1 MAIDLNSFDVNR
13 PAPPSTLFKYLHP
26 DRLDV
31 LTHGF
36 IRFTPPLNTND
47 IFEVRQTFDLFSGP
61 KMKELFEIENQSI
74 DIDKL
79 LNEQLV
85 QSGLPFSLDEF
96 KYFILNI
103 YGIDSASFAQVAVK
117 EILAETIY
125 PMMNSPKVID
135 ELLERL
141 GSRQLC
147 LSLTEKMDSSPMWAH
162 YADNSKGFVIALD
175 TDKPFFKRGDSEER
189 QGLHKVTYFDGRMA
203 EMIDSPYEALISKQA
218 DWAYEREWRLYT
230 KAEDADRV
238 ISKDDDDIHLIAF
251 PTNVVNR
258 VILGIRSS
266 SSLEENLKAIIAKR
280 FPHVRLT
287 SLTADRASTSLTE
300 TTV

>member
-31 LTHGF
+31 LTQGF

-47 IFEVRQTFDLFSGP
+47 IFEVRQTFDLFAGP

-74 DIDKL
+74 DIDEL

-85 QSGLPFSLDEF
+85 QSGLPFSLAEV
-96 KYFILNI
+96 KSFISNL
-103 YGIDSASFAQVAVK
+103 YGMDASSFAQVAMK

-175 TDKPFFKRGDSEER
+175 TDKSFFKRGDNDER
-189 QGLHKVTYFDGRMA
+189 QGLHKVAYFDGRIA
-203 EMIDSPYEALISKQA
+203 EMIDSPYDALISKQA

-238 ISKDDDDIHLIAF
+238 ISNDDDEIHLVAF
-251 PTNVVNR
+251 PTDVVNR
-258 VILGIRSS
+258 VILGVRSS
-266 SSLEENLKAIIAKR
+266 SSLEENLKTI
-280 FPHVRLT
+280 VRDRLPNAQLT
-287 SLTADRASTSLTE
+287 RLVADRASTSLVE
-300 TTV
+300 TPV